1 MVYHFTFFVKFFVL
15 FLVSTLVP
23 GAFWSWAFPKE
34 IKSVWQKS
42 IMAIFI
48 GFIFSLSWNFLLN
61 TFVLNSLTINVLGCL
76 VFAIIGYN
84 AGKKRGYFAS
94 NELGNTLFFGLRICI
109 IFAIVFVAF
118 NLNSKWVIGGWDP
131 GVYTNQGLSIAN
143 NSGFV
148 KPVGFADANLTPSE
162 LRMISKTPD
171 EMLSPSSGEE
181 YRELLPGV
189 RIDCETGDVSDLFFR
204 NFPNFIA
211 MLTHWGS
218 VDFGFKA
225 NVFAGLM
232 FVLIFFVL
240 CYKRFG
246 SFYSVSFC
254 FLLFLHSLFLYHIKL
269 PTTEVLQMTLFFG
282 FVLLN
287 SWRTNLFISVFSALV
302 FFCAVTNR
310 ASFIGFGALYL
321 FFVCLAKTTTNESKK
336 DRFIFLGLTSLGLI
350 GGLIYDIIYCTNTI
364 VKISYVVDKLLIVA
378 LFAIIGSVLV
388 TAFSNFFKT
397 CLVKLFSVFE
407 NRRNGYV
414 VASLLMLITVLITA
428 VVYYKSDYLAHQI
441 RMLVSYFGVLPL
453 LFAFAGMFFMLF
465 DPQVNM
471 YAKSTIVFL
480 ILVSVVTFSNQY
492 VANLYPWAARRYVTY
507 TLPLLI
513 QSAVYFPYLL
523 WRSKK
528 VFQRVLSV
536 LFILV
541 MCIPQAK
548 SAGTVFMH
556 SEYRGIMAKLA
567 KLDNKLDDD
576 AVILVDDHR
585 FATPLMYIYG
595 HKVMDNS
602 LIISKV
608 CDEKSAEKYYNLLRK
623 MHDNGYTLYFL
634 KTKNLSEEPCFPFE
648 VELSNVWH
656 STEFETTEVIHG
668 EDQSEFEYRYF
679 AIEPS
684 LYKVFEIPDYKLNSM
699 LTNYIDVGSDFDFL
713 NIESGLYDREVSD
726 GQSVRWTSDCAKLLI
741 LFENTNQPA
750 IIKVNYILHH
760 RPVPISEIL
769 YSVNGTK
776 VSVVSSSTN
785 SNEITDSL
793 KVDRSVLLHTNILEI
808 VVDPFVPQDISGG
821 MDDRKL
827 GIMLDSIEISN

>member
-1 MVYHFTFFVKFFVL
+1 MVYHFTFFIKFFVL
-15 FLVSTLVP
+15 FLISTLVP

-42 IMAIFI
+42 IIAIFI

-61 TFVLNSLTINVLGCL
+61 TFFLNSLTINVLGCF

-84 AGKKRGYFAS
+84 AGKKRGCFAS

-109 IFAIVFVAF
+109 IFAIVFVSF

-131 GVYTNQGLSIAN
+131 GVYTNQGLNIAN

-148 KPVGFADANLTPSE
+148 KPVGFADANLTSDE

-246 SFYSVSFC
+246 FFYSVAFC
-254 FLLFLHSLFLYHIKL
+254 FMLFLHSLFLYHIKL

-287 SWRTNLFISVFSALV
+287 SWRTNLFISVFSALT

-310 ASFIGFGALYL
+310 ASFIAFGSLYL
-321 FFVCLAKTTTNESKK
+321 FFVCLAKTTTDESKK
-336 DRFIFLGLTSLGLI
+336 DRLIFLVLTSLGLI
-350 GGLIYDIIYCTNTI
+350 CGYIYDIIYSSNTI
-364 VKISYVVDKLLIVA
+364 SKISYVLDKLLLVA
-378 LFAIIGSVLV
+378 LVSIIGSIIV
-388 TAFSNFFKT
+388 TAFSSFFKKY
-397 CLVKLFSVFE
+397 LMKLISVFE
-407 NRRNGYV
+407 NRRNGYIT
-414 VASLLMLITVLITA
+414 ASILMLITVLIMFF
-428 VVYYKSDYLAHQI
+428 VYNKSDYLAHQI

-453 LFAFAGMFFMLF
+453 LFAFAGIFFMLF
-465 DPQVNM
+465 DPKVSI
-471 YAKSTIVFL
+471 YAKGTVIFL

-492 VANLYPWAARRYVTY
+492 VANLYPWAVRRYVTY
-507 TLPLLI
+507 SLPLLI
-513 QSAVYFPYLL
+513 QSSIYFPYIL

-528 VFQRVLSV
+528 VFLRVLSV
-536 LFILV
+536 IFILAI
-541 MCIPQAK
+541 CLPQAK
-548 SAGTVFMH
+548 SAVRVLIH
-556 SEYRGIMAKLA
+556 SEYRGIMTRLDQ
-567 KLDNKLDDD
+567 LDNELDEN
-576 AVILVDDHR
+576 ALILVDDHR

-595 HKVMDNS
+595 HKVMDNT
-602 LIISKV
+602 LLVSKV
-608 CDEKSAEKYYNLLRK
+608 CDEKSAKRYYDLLKK
-623 MHDNGYTLYFL
+623 MYDNGCSVYFL
-634 KTKNLSEEPCFPFE
+634 KTKYLADGPIFPFDM
-648 VELSNVWH
+648 ELSNIWH
-656 STEFETTEVIHG
+656 SAEFETTEVVHG
-668 EDQSEFEYRYF
+668 ENQKVFEYRYF

-684 LYKVFEIPDYKLNSM
+684 LYKIIDFPEYKLNSM
-699 LTNYIDVGSDFDFL
+699 STNYIDVGKDFDFL
-713 NIESGLYDREVSD
+713 NIESGLYDSELSD
-726 GQSVRWTSDCAKLLI
+726 GKSVRWTSGCAKLLI
-741 LFENTNQPA
+741 PVENINQA
-750 IIKVNYILHH
+750 ASLKVNYILQH
-760 RPVPISEIL
+760 RPVPISEII
-769 YSVNGTK
+769 YRVNGTQ
-776 VSVVSSSTN
+776 VSEFSSSTN
-785 SNEITDSL
+785 SNEITDSFQ
-793 KVDRSVLLHTNILEI
+793 VDASILLHTNILEI
-808 VVDPFVPQDISGG
+808 IVDTFIPQDINGG
-821 MDDRKL
+821 MDKRKL